1 MASPAA
7 AAPPP
12 SPKPSASDNDYGS
25 DEYEEIE
32 EEIEV
37 EEEVEVEEEIDSD
50 EIEEDSTPVDEN
62 PDDDTY
68 LSMEID
74 DDEEHINSGSV
85 TQGKPVSDPKTDIL
99 AELKN
104 SGDVKTSK
112 SGEKEELH
120 VNGERTS
127 RDTNPKTPFHD
138 SGEVN
143 HTKGSPSVGDLNTA
157 MVITEAFRVKDSVI
171 LPVTAETNQTAV
183 EAAPN
188 VIPMST
194 RSHDAKIR
202 ARDSPPTGERDGGN
216 KKLRIACEFYAKGW
230 CIKGNSCRFLHLK
243 DGSDAAVQKVLDCE
257 ASSNACI
264 PPQQSGEN
272 PKLKSE
278 TQKLVQSKD
287 DKFSAGG
294 SLTSHDNHHRPRIPS
309 FEEFISKKSE
319 PVKNDLLTELPY
331 THSRRPLSFG
341 SSSRN
346 TNASGTQKLPER
358 GLEQRASVSSSFHQS
373 ISLVPHSEPESR
385 SRDPVFGDTVPAK
398 HKTELSSNNWEPSV
412 PFLPS
417 HDITRNLLVKE
428 NVHNPIGDSISQ
440 KNVNSDQGSSI
451 KNAKVQSK
459 SSEEEEKRMSSV
471 NVVKVDGSMKSDETG
486 LGVKSDSQ
494 LQIESRVYRWFQ
506 SALVDFVKELLSPTW
521 EKGLLSKDAYKL
533 ILKKSVDKILSTL
546 QRHQIPNT
554 AESTKL
560 YLSVSEAKIVKLVEA
575 YIEKHGKS

>member
-112 SGEKEELH
+112 S
-120 VNGERTS
+120 GERTS